1 MNQQTID
8 TIFGK
13 TDILINHFKTYD
25 LEKNIS
31 KYVINKLNE
40 EIQKINTNNAELKKR
55 NIKEI
60 IFNLIQMNKESSL
73 TNALIEEIKRL
84 VLGKVTEKVNEAN
97 IPPLS
102 EEPLPVATD
111 GLAEEIKGKV
121 LERVNAEIEN
131 IPPAPVVEPV
141 PEVNDEL
148 IATIKDKV
156 LERVNEEIEKIPP
169 APVVEPV
176 PEVNDELIA
185 TIKDKV
191 LERVN
196 EEIEKIPPQPVPVV
210 TEEPEP
216 LVPTGLINEIKGNV
230 LRRVNEEIEK
240 INVPSEP
247 VSEVNAELIATIKE
261 NVLGKVEQEIKKI
274 NVPSEPVIEPEVNDE
289 LIATIKEKVLGKVDE
304 ELKKINIPPAP
315 AEIKPDVIS
324 DEELK
329 KINIKKI
336 IYEFIRVNKQNV
348 KDEES
353 TNIRIDDI
361 DKYNSILREFVD
373 KITQLETDLEDAQ
386 KQLKEKE
393 TQLQGVDAAKTQEV
407 LDLEKKISEL
417 QLEYETFKKTVE
429 SKIQADTENDDK
441 KFKEW
446 LLNHF
451 KDSENSDSETI
462 NSLRSIYSGLDS
474 IDDSSEF
481 SELTRENLEKHKKKI
496 GEVLKL
502 PTDESEEYDIDYGDG
517 NVRVTERLYSY
528 KEDKE
533 GKREKV
539 KEDEKI
545 YII

>member
-1 MNQQTID
+1 
-8 TIFGK
+8 
-13 TDILINHFKTYD
+13 
-25 LEKNIS
+25 
-31 KYVINKLNE
+31 
-40 EIQKINTNNAELKKR
+40 
-55 NIKEI
+55 
-60 IFNLIQMNKESSL
+60 
-73 TNALIEEIKRL
+73 
-84 VLGKVTEKVNEAN
+84 
-97 IPPLS
+97 
-102 EEPLPVATD
+102 
-111 GLAEEIKGKV
+111 
-121 LERVNAEIEN
+121 
-131 IPPAPVVEPV
+131 
-141 PEVNDEL
+141 
-148 IATIKDKV
+148 
-156 LERVNEEIEKIPP
+156 
-169 APVVEPV
+169 
-176 PEVNDELIA
+176 
-185 TIKDKV
+185 
-191 LERVN
+191 
-196 EEIEKIPPQPVPVV
+196 
-210 TEEPEP
+210 
-216 LVPTGLINEIKGNV
+216 
-230 LRRVNEEIEK
+230 
-240 INVPSEP
+240 
-247 VSEVNAELIATIKE
+247 
-261 NVLGKVEQEIKKI
+261 
-274 NVPSEPVIEPEVNDE
+274 
-289 LIATIKEKVLGKVDE
+289 LIATIKEKVLGK
-304 ELKKINIPPAP
+304 I
-315 AEIKPDVIS
+315 

-373 KITQLETDLEDAQ
+373 KIAQLETDLEDAQ

-393 TQLQGVDAAKTQEV
+393 TQLQGVDAVKTQEV

-451 KDSENSDSETI
+451 KDSENSDSETM

-474 IDDSSEF
+474 IDDSSDF